1 MLDVSARAVAR
12 LAVPA
17 ALSVI
22 LNNAFRVVDQHAAGW
37 LGTPEQAAVGS
48 TTFVLILAFAA
59 WGLVGM
65 GTGPV
70 VARVTGARDL
80 AGRRRVVGSALAGAS
95 IAGAI
100 VLGAMWVSAPLTA
113 RALGLDAEVAELTA
127 RYLRTLAL
135 VGLPMAL
142 APVVDAAFIAMG
154 RTALPM
160 ALQGLA
166 TLLNIVLNIVLLRW
180 MGWGIEGLAVASG
193 VSRLIATSIGLI
205 ALGRSV
211 ELAPGDLIPGEA
223 LQRIA
228 RVGTPMAANTAF
240 YALVYWALLRTSISP
255 LGPAVNAALGI
266 GFSALEGFTWPL
278 FHGLSLAVASLV
290 GRALGAGRPELA
302 RQAIRTGLP
311 LTTGAG
317 IAAAAAF
324 WFLSEPLCGAFTQD
338 PEVLAQAVLYARVLA
353 FSQLFVAWE
362 AFAEGVLEG
371 AGDTRSVL
379 WLSSP
384 LNLLR
389 VPLAWAASGPLGLG
403 AAGIW
408 WVINL
413 TTVAKAILKGARVAQ
428 GRWQRT
434 EV

>member
-1 MLDVSARAVAR
+1 MLDVSARAVVR

-37 LGTPEQAAVGS
+37 LGTPEQAAIGS

-70 VARVTGARDL
+70 VARVTGARDRD
-80 AGRRRVVGSALAGAS
+80 GRRGAVGSALGGAA
-95 IAGAI
+95 IAGAF
-100 VLGAMWVSAPLTA
+100 VLGAMWLAAPLTA
-113 RALGLDAEVAELTA
+113 QALGLDAEVASLTV
-127 RYLRTLAL
+127 RYLRTLAV

-160 ALQGLA
+160 ALQGLS
-166 TLLNIVLNIVLLRW
+166 TLLNVGLNLLLLRW
-180 MGWGIEGLAVASG
+180 AGWGIEGLAVASG
-193 VSRLIATSIGLI
+193 VSRLIATGIGVVV
-205 ALGRSV
+205 LGRSV
-211 ELAPGDLIPGEA
+211 GLTPRDLLPGEA

-228 RVGTPMAANTAF
+228 RVGAPIAANTAF

-302 RQAIRTGLP
+302 RQAIRTGVP
-311 LTTGAG
+311 LSTGAG
-317 IAAAAAF
+317 LAAAAAF
-324 WFLSEPLCGAFTQD
+324 WFLPEHLCGAFTQD
-338 PEVLAQAVLYARVLA
+338 PEVLEQAVLYARVLA

-362 AFAEGVLEG
+362 ALAEGVLEG

-389 VPLAWAASGPLGLG
+389 VPLAWAAAGPLGLG

-413 TTVAKAILKGARVAQ
+413 TTVAKAVLKGARVAQ
-428 GRWQRT
+428 GRWQRI

>member
-37 LGTPEQAAVGS
+37 LGTPEQAAIGS

-59 WGLVGM
+59 WGLIGM

-70 VARVTGARDL
+70 VARVTGAGDRE
-80 AGRRRVVGSALAGAS
+80 GRRQVVGNALGGATV
-95 IAGAI
+95 GGG
-100 VLGAMWVSAPLTA
+100 VVLTA
-113 RALGLDAEVAELTA
+113 LWLTAPWIAMALGLQSDVATLTV
-127 RYLRTLAL
+127 RYLRTLAV
-135 VGLPMAL
+135 VGLPLAL
-142 APVVDAAFIAMG
+142 GPVIDAAFIAMG

-160 ALQGLA
+160 ALQALA
-166 TLLNIVLNIVLLRW
+166 TVLNVALNLLFLRTF
-180 MGWGIEGLAVASG
+180 GWGIEGLALASG
-193 VSRLIATSIGLI
+193 VSRLLSVGIGVA
-205 ALGRSV
+205 ALWRTV
-211 ELAPGDLIPGEA
+211 RPELRHLVPDRA
-223 LQRIA
+223 LKRIA
-228 RVGTPMAANTAF
+228 RVGAPIAANTAF
-240 YALVYWALLRTSISP
+240 YALVYWALLRTAISP

-290 GRALGAGRPELA
+290 GRALGAERPDLA
-302 RQAIRTGLP
+302 RRAIRTGVP
-311 LTTGAG
+311 LSTGAG
-317 IAAAAAF
+317 LAAAAAF
-324 WFLSEPLCGAFTQD
+324 WFLAEPLCGLFTSD
-338 PEVLAQAVLYARVLA
+338 PLVLEQAVLYARILS

-362 AFAEGVLEG
+362 ALAEGVLEG
-371 AGDTRSVL
+371 AGDTRAVL

-389 VPLAWAASGPLGLG
+389 VPLAWAAAGPLGLG

-408 WVINL
+408 WAINL
-413 TTVAKAILKGARVAQ
+413 TTVAKALLKGARVLR
-428 GRWQRT
+428 GRWERT
-434 EV
+434 KV